1 MSLPMVV
8 TNMTKRFSWLNS
20 LITAVLIVQA
30 MIGPAQGRT
39 AQRTARADES
49 PIQQALKS
57 TGMVRAIIELEGLP
71 LVERPHAQ
79 MSMMQRTRRI
89 DFGSAEAAALDSE
102 VRGEQENF
110 KARARLIAPELRLRA
125 EVRALANAVSV
136 EARGTEVAALS
147 ALPGVKRVEL
157 VREFHTL
164 LDTSVPLTNA
174 PAMWERLGGS
184 SNAGAGIKI
193 AILDT
198 GIDVTNPLFNDAGYS
213 APPGFPRFNNGSQA
227 LANNK
232 VIVAKSF
239 VSSSGNDPSALD
251 ENGHGSNVAGI
262 AAGNVGTLSPLGPI
276 CGVAPRA
283 YLGNYRVLG
292 KTGSGS
298 SDLIAAGL
306 DEAVRDGFDVANMS
320 LGSDATAQLDFLAR
334 AVESAVAS
342 GMVVAVAAG
351 NSGTDGVDDQ
361 MTIASPAIAPSAITV
376 ASTTNSHA
384 TVAMATV
391 AGPSPVGAG
400 LTNIESVVGEGATT
414 RFNTALMALPFVEA
428 GDNRGCTALAAGSL
442 AGKIAL
448 IERGNCN
455 FADKVNNA
463 AAAGA
468 AAAIIY
474 NKDISEGTDGGDNL
488 IHMAV
493 GGTGIPSVF
502 VTRTAGLALRD
513 FARAHANAT
522 VSLTP
527 VIAADVVSSF
537 SSRGP
542 SILQTLKPD
551 IAAPGES
558 IYSAIL
564 KSTNASGFGSES
576 GTSQAT
582 PHITGAAALVRQLHP
597 TWTPAQVKSALMS
610 SATTAVFTTVSK
622 TTNAGVLAMGAG
634 RVDLAQAANVSATFA
649 PASLSFGILKL
660 KKPVA
665 ASLDFQITNTTDQS
679 HTFTFSVQQ
688 LDPNESVNMA
698 LTTATTVTLTPGQS
712 TTATLAIEAVKRAEK
727 RDYTGFINAADSQG
741 QTMRL
746 PFWVRFKKK

>member
-1 MSLPMVV
+1 
-8 TNMTKRFSWLNS
+8 MTKRISWLNC
-20 LITAVLIVQA
+20 LVAAVLIIQTMLSPVQA
-30 MIGPAQGRT
+30 APSVTRT
-39 AQRTARADES
+39 DES
-49 PIQQALKS
+49 PIRQALKS
-57 TGMVRAIIELEGLP
+57 TGTVSAIIELEGAP
-71 LVERPHAQ
+71 LVERQRAQ
-79 MSMMQRTRRI
+79 VSMMQRARHV
-89 DFGSAEAAALDSE
+89 DFDSAEAGALDSA

-110 KARARLIAPELRLRA
+110 KARARLIAPTLRVRT

-136 EARGTEVAALS
+136 EARGTEIAALA

-157 VREFHTL
+157 VREFHAL

-184 SNAGAGIKI
+184 GNAGAGMKI

-213 APPGFPRFNNGSQA
+213 APAGFPRFNNGSQA
-227 LANNK
+227 LTNNK

-239 VSSSGNDPSALD
+239 VSGADSDPSALD

-262 AAGNVGTLSPLGPI
+262 AAGNIDTLSPLGLI
-276 CGVAPRA
+276 CGVAPHA
-283 YLGNYRVLG
+283 FLGNYRVLG
-292 KTGSGS
+292 KSGSGS

-334 AVESAVAS
+334 AVESAVDS

-351 NSGTDGVDDQ
+351 NSGTDGVGDE
-361 MTIASPAIAPSAITV
+361 MTIGSPAIAPSAITV
-376 ASTTNSHA
+376 GSTTNAHA

-391 AGPSPVGAG
+391 AGPSPVATE
-400 LTNIESVVGEGATT
+400 LTNIQSVVGEGATT
-414 RFNTALMALPFVEA
+414 RFNAALTALPLAEVS
-428 GDNRGCTALAAGSL
+428 DNRGCSALDAGAL

-455 FADKVNNA
+455 FTDKVNNA

-474 NKDISEGTDGGDNL
+474 NKDISEGSDGGDNL

-493 GGTGIPSVF
+493 GGTGIPAVF
-502 VTRTAGLALRD
+502 VTRTAGLALRK
-513 FARAHANAT
+513 FVRAHANT
-522 VSLTP
+522 TLNLTP
-527 VIAADVVSSF
+527 IIAADVVSSF

-542 SILQTLKPD
+542 SLLQTLKPD

-564 KSTNASGFGSES
+564 TSISASGFGSES

-582 PHITGAAALVRQLHP
+582 PHIAGAAALVRQLHP

-610 SATTAVFTTVSK
+610 SASTAVFTTIDK
-622 TTNAGVLAMGAG
+622 TTKAGVLAMGAG
-634 RVDLAQAANVSATFA
+634 RVDLAQAASVSATFA

-660 KKPVA
+660 KKPVS
-665 ASLDFQITNTTDQS
+665 ASQDFQITNNSDQTR
-679 HTFTFSVQQ
+679 TFTLSIQQ
-688 LDPNESVNMA
+688 LDPGDGVTMT
-698 LTTATTVTLTPGQS
+698 LATPATVTLAPGQS
-712 TTATLAIEAVKRAEK
+712 TTATLAVDAVKRAEK

-741 QTMRL
+741 QTLRL